1 MTDSLVPG
9 ADPQWVLEALDLV
22 ASLGGFRAGEPRD
35 VTPAVVLGAA
45 KPVLRRLLEFEQAA
59 FLLLEPDGLGFHLV
73 DAEPRGASDA
83 LEREV
88 DEQIRAGIFAWAAQ
102 RNSAVQVP
110 SATQPGRVV
119 LLHAL
124 ATRSRVIGMFL
135 GVAGDSLQHT
145 PEANQ
150 KLLSILLSNVAGALE
165 SAQLYH
171 ALSAYSEGLERLVE
185 ERTRELVQ
193 SNERAQAANRAK
205 SEFLANMS
213 HELRTPMNGVM
224 GMASLLL
231 DTELSD
237 EQRDFA
243 ETINQS
249 ANSLLTLLNDI
260 LDLSKIEAGRLTL
273 DPVAMNLREA
283 VEEVATLLGVR
294 ASQKG
299 LTFSARVAPSLPEQ
313 VLGDPGR
320 FRQVLTNLVGNAI
333 KFTEAGQ
340 VRVDLAPERRE
351 GRLLT
356 VRLRIED
363 TGIGIP
369 ASKLEHIFDKFT
381 QADAST
387 TRRYGGTGLG
397 LAICRELVELMGGR
411 IGVES
416 SLGKGSTFWCSLPFE
431 VAASDNPPAPRR
443 LSGQQVLLVAA
454 EPTERAIVEELLASE
469 GATVVAVGT
478 SGDALHRL
486 DAAATTSQPF
496 HALVTEAAQVD
507 GLIAS
512 LCYRPEHQPVRL
524 VVIDAVSH
532 RADSRVVGLGDR
544 ASVVI
549 RPLRQRDL
557 LDAIGRRG
565 PRGARAR
572 DITPARESRLGPAR
586 ILLVED
592 SPVNQKV
599 ALSML
604 HRLGCRADIACDG
617 AEAIEKLAGTAYD
630 LVLMDGQMPRMD
642 GFTATRALR
651 ERERTQGGHVPVIAM
666 TAHAMPGD
674 RERCVAAGMD
684 DYLTKPVSRD
694 ALAAVLSRWI
704 PGRFRPSR
712 QDPEPAHRPSSQ
724 TTLDPDVV
732 AGLWAIE
739 TAGDS
744 GFFAEVVALFDS
756 QGRVMLD
763 ELRAAFAAGDAA
775 AWRQSLHGFKGT
787 SGSVGAIRLSER
799 CRVLEDAG
807 DGLPADPAAA
817 LADLESEFARA
828 RAELDQVKL
837 THA

>member
-1 MTDSLVPG
+1 MTTSPVPA

-45 KPVLRRLLEFEQAA
+45 KPVLRRLLDFEQSA

-73 DAEPRGASDA
+73 DAEPREASGQ

-88 DEQIRAGIFAWAAQ
+88 DEQIRAGVFAWAAQ
-102 RNSAVQVP
+102 RNSAVQVA
-110 SATQPGRVV
+110 SVTQPDRTV

-135 GVAGDSLQHT
+135 GVAGDSLRDT

-185 ERTRELVQ
+185 DRTRELVQ

-231 DTELSD
+231 DTQLSD

-249 ANSLLTLLNDI
+249 ANSLLMLLNDI
-260 LDLSKIEAGRLTL
+260 LDLSKIEAGKLTL
-273 DPVAMNLREA
+273 EPVVMSFRE
-283 VEEVATLLGVR
+283 VIEEVATLLAVR
-294 ASQKG
+294 ASEKG
-299 LTFSARVAPSLPEQ
+299 LAFSARVAAGLPEK

-320 FRQVLTNLVGNAI
+320 FRQVLTNLLGNAV
-333 KFTEAGQ
+333 KFTEQGH
-340 VRVDLAPERRE
+340 VRVELVPERRE
-351 GRLLT
+351 GQRLT
-356 VRLRIED
+356 VRLRVQD

-369 ASKLEHIFDKFT
+369 ASKRDHIFDKFT

-411 IGVES
+411 IGVDSTVGE
-416 SLGKGSTFWCSLPFE
+416 GSTFWCTMPFE
-431 VAASDNPPAPRR
+431 VAIPELPAPRR
-443 LSGQQVLLVAA
+443 LPGHRVLLVAPDA
-454 EPTERAIVEELLASE
+454 VERGIVEELLAGE
-469 GATVVAVGT
+469 GAMVVAV
-478 SGDALHRL
+478 SAPGDALRRL
-486 DAAATTSQPF
+486 DAAAAARQPF
-496 HALVTEAAQVD
+496 QSLVTDAAEVD
-507 GLIAS
+507 ALIAPLS
-512 LCYRPEHQPVRL
+512 SRPEHQSLRL
-524 VVIDAVSH
+524 VVIGAASH
-532 RADSRVVGLGDR
+532 RPDPRVVAIGAR
-544 ASVVI
+544 ASVVV

-557 LDAIGRRG
+557 LDAFG
-565 PRGARAR
+565 PRVQRVERAASAATSQ
-572 DITPARESRLGPAR
+572 DTALGPAR

-592 SPVNQKV
+592 SLVNQKV

-604 HRLGCRADIACDG
+604 RRIGCRAETASDG
-617 AEAIEKLAGTAYD
+617 IEALEKLGESAYD

-642 GFTATRALR
+642 GFTAVRALR
-651 ERERTQGGHVPVIAM
+651 ERERTLGGHVPVIAM
-666 TAHAMPGD
+666 TAHAMQGD
-674 RERCVAAGMD
+674 RERCFAAGMD
-684 DYLTKPVSRD
+684 DYLTKPVNRE
-694 ALAAVLSRWI
+694 ALAAIFARWI
-704 PGRFRPSR
+704 PGRFLPSR
-712 QDPEPAHRPSSQ
+712 GRSEPAESPPVMA
-724 TTLDPDVV
+724 TLDHDVV
-732 AGLWAIE
+732 AGLRAIE
-739 TAGDS
+739 TAGES
-744 GFFAEVVALFDS
+744 GFFGEVVALFAY
-756 QGRVMLD
+756 QGRAMLD
-763 ELRAAFAAGDAA
+763 ELRAAAQTGDAT
-775 AWRQSLHGFKGT
+775 AWHQSLHGFKGT
-787 SGSVGAIRLSER
+787 SGSVGALRLSER
-799 CRVLEDAG
+799 CRMLEDECS
-807 DGLPADPAAA
+807 GLPADAATV
-817 LADLESEFARA
+817 LTELESEFAQA
-828 RAELDQVKL
+828 QAELEQVRL